1 MHILLVEDD
10 HKAARLLARGLE
22 EEGYTVSVAHEA
34 QEVEADLLARAD
46 LAILDWML
54 PGKDG
59 ITLCGEWRR
68 RGLQLPVLMLTAR
81 DALADRIAGL
91 NTGADDY
98 LTKPFEFDELLARV
112 RALLRRAVRAAPAP
126 ALVQVADLSI
136 DPQTHAVQ
144 RGGVG
149 LDLTPKEYA
158 ILDFLVQ
165 HVGEVVSR
173 LQLAE
178 QVWHADLIAIDNLID
193 VHMKNLRR
201 KVDPAGS
208 TPLIETVR
216 GRGFRLAPPGA
227 PDA

>member
-22 EEGYTVSVAHEA
+22 EEGYAVSVAHA
-34 QEVEADLLARAD
+34 AHEVAAEVLARAD
-46 LAILDWML
+46 LAIVDWML
-54 PGKDG
+54 PGQDG
-59 ITLCGEWRR
+59 IALCGEWRR
-68 RGLQLPVLMLTAR
+68 RGLPLPVLMLTAR

-98 LTKPFEFDELLARV
+98 LTKPFAFDELLARV
-112 RALLRRAVRAAPAP
+112 RALLRRAVRTAP

-136 DPQTHAVQ
+136 DPHTHAVA

-158 ILDFLVQ
+158 VLELLVRHAGQ
-165 HVGEVVSR
+165 VVSR

-201 KVDPAGS
+201 KVDPAGRA
-208 TPLIETVR
+208 PLIATVR
-216 GRGFRLAPPGA
+216 GRGFRLAAPG
-227 PDA
+227 DADA